1 MEENGEAT
9 TSSVSQA
16 TSLLL
21 SLQKVEKELK
31 LSYEQEG
38 LEEESKMVN
47 SVKADPRT
55 FFAYES

>member
-47 SVKADPRT
+47 SVKVDPRT